1 MIRGNNNA
9 FLESQAPSEA
19 EVLAFKSP
27 AIRAGT
33 FVRWYPHGYR
43 DPQNER
49 AAVVTKVKSRTVSLH
64 VFSSGQTFDV
74 VRHVD
79 DPKLRLNEAH
89 REDGAWDHT
98 EEYVFREAEIAELRA
113 KVAELADQLA
123 KVSSSQNRSSK

>member
-1 MIRGNNNA
+1 MIRGSNSA

-19 EVLAFKSP
+19 EVLAFKTP
-27 AIRAGT
+27 AVRAGS

-49 AAVVTKVKSRTVSLH
+49 AAVVTKVKTRTLSLH
-64 VFSSGQTFDV
+64 VLSSGQRFDV

-89 REDGAWDHT
+89 REDGAWEYT
-98 EEYVFREAEIAELRA
+98 EEYAFREAEMAELRA
-113 KVAELADQLA
+113 RVAELADQLA
-123 KVSSSQNRSSK
+123 KVSSSQNRNGK